1 MRYDLRRSA
10 SVFAILLVSAYPVV
24 ADDFRVDSKVYIGK
38 ETAPHSANVTFFQGA
53 HVYDFLDKPAQ
64 VTIYDT
70 ARERI
75 VLIDP
80 DRQVRTEIT
89 GEMITAFCKSI
100 RVLEQKHSDP
110 LLRFALAPTFEEQ
123 EAKEDG
129 ERVFESKYI
138 TYKVHASKPEDP
150 TMAARYRTF
159 SDWSA
164 KLNSLVNRGSLP
176 PFPRLA
182 INTSLG
188 KTGQVPDKLQV
199 ILSPRSLL
207 PSRGVTYRSE
217 HEFRPRLLDSDLK
230 KIDQS
235 GDMLARTTR
244 IGLGEYLRTPV
255 DRQASR

>member
-1 MRYDLRRSA
+1 MHTHLTRCVLPFLFLIAAVPS
-10 SVFAILLVSAYPVV
+10 LL

-38 ETAPHSANVTFFQGA
+38 ETTPHSANVTFFQGA
-53 HVYDFLDKPAQ
+53 QVYDFLDKPEQ

-75 VLIDP
+75 VMIDP

-100 RVLEQKHSDP
+100 RVLEEKHSDP
-110 LLRFALAPTFEEQ
+110 LLRFALTPTFEEQ
-123 EAKEDG
+123 DAKEDG

-138 TYKVHASKPEDP
+138 TYKVQASKPEDP

-164 KLNSLVNRGSLP
+164 KLNALVNRGSLP

-182 INTSLG
+182 INTSLA

-199 ILSPRSLL
+199 TLSPRSLL
-207 PSRGVTYRSE
+207 PSRGVTFRSE

-230 KIDQS
+230 KIDQA